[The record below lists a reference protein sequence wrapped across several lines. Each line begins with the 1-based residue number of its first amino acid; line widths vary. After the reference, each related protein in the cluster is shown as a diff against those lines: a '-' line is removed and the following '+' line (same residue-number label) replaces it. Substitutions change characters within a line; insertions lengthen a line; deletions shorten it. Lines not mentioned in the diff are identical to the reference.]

1 MSLPS
6 ITEMVMNDDALRP
19 QSTFGYTKEYSMQPY
34 DFPEL
39 YIDAPLAVMN
49 RDPVSTRA
57 SIQNVLFAQR
67 YFNK

>member
-1 MSLPS
+1 
-6 ITEMVMNDDALRP
+6 MVMNEDSLRP
-19 QSTFGYTKEYSMQPY
+19 QSTFGYNKGYSMQAY

-39 YIDAPLAVMN
+39 YIDAPIAVMN